1 MGITTTNNI
10 KKKVTKESA
19 DNRYP
24 AWMGE
29 ERVKVYIDSNGSDQP
44 IVGCINGYNWIVPTG
59 EEVEIPT
66 CIYDIIKDV
75 RRMKVEADKAAKE
88 FLDGAKKL
96 D

>member
-1 MGITTTNNI
+1 MSSNFSII
-10 KKKVTKESA
+10 APCIILSESVFIS
-19 DNRYP
+19 
-24 AWMGE
+24 G
-29 ERVKVYIDSNGSDQP
+29 KVYIDSNGSDQP

-66 CIYDIIKDV
+66 CIYDVIKDV